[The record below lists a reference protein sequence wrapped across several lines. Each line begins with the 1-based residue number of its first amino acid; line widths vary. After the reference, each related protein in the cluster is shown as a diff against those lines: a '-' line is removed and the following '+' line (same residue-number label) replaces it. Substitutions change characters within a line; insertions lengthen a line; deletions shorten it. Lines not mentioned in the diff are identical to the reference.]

1 MLLVVGLGNPG
12 KQYLNTRHNVGFM
25 TLDRLADHLSVSF
38 RWGNG
43 PYVYFDSEW
52 EGEKVIGVKPLT
64 FMNRSGIA
72 VEKLVREY
80 EIPLSNLVVV
90 SDDFHL
96 PLGKIRLR
104 KKGSAGGHQG
114 LASIIQA
121 LGTEEFPRLRMGIGM
136 KSGMDP
142 AEYVLSKFSKTER
155 SIVKEMVQRGVEAIL
170 HLLQYGM
177 DKTMTVFN
185 RV

>member
-12 KQYLNTRHNVGFM
+12 KKYLHTRHNVGFM
-25 TLDRLADHLSVSF
+25 TLDHLADHLSVSF
-38 RWGNG
+38 REGNG
-43 PYVYFDSEW
+43 PYAYFDTEW
-52 EGEKVIGVKPLT
+52 EGEKLIGVKPLT

-72 VEKLVREY
+72 VGMVVREY
-80 EIPLSNLVVV
+80 RIPLSRMVVV

-121 LGTEEFPRLRMGIGM
+121 LGTEEFPRLRMGIGL
-136 KSGMDP
+136 KPGMDP
-142 AEYVLSKFSKTER
+142 VDYVLSKFSKEER
-155 SIVKEMVQRGVEAIL
+155 PIVLEMIQRGMEAIL
-170 HLLQYGM
+170 HFLQYDI

-185 RV
+185 RA

>member
-12 KQYLNTRHNVGFM
+12 KRYIHTRHNVGFM

-38 RWGNG
+38 RWGQG
-43 PYVYFDSEW
+43 PYVYFDTEW
-52 EGEKVIGVKPLT
+52 EGEKLVGVKPLT

-72 VEKLVREY
+72 VAMVMREY
-80 EIPLSNLVVV
+80 RIPLSRLVVV

-96 PLGKIRLR
+96 PLGKIRIR
-104 KKGSAGGHQG
+104 KKGTSGGHQG

-121 LGTEEFPRLRMGIGM
+121 LGTEEFARLRMGIGL
-136 KSGMDP
+136 KVKMDP
-142 AEYVLSKFSKTER
+142 AEYVLSKFSKEER
-155 SIVKEMVQRGVEAIL
+155 PIVLEMIQRGVEVIL
-170 HLLQYGM
+170 HLLQYDM

-185 RV
+185 RA